1 MGTAQ
6 LGRERPGVDW
16 TEMEVEQ
23 QRVDLLGR
31 NRGPSLVGRPR
42 LDDAVSVQLEVDPA
56 EEADRGV
63 VIDDEDGSGA
73 GDRAS
78 LARLPEAPY
87 PRAGGLRSLV
97 EMAKARDRTS
107 GVPPPARPAQAEGR
121 IDFPTPTSSFRLRAW
136 REFQRALDPLARP
149 KRLPLRP
156 R

>member
-1 MGTAQ
+1 MRTAQ
-6 LGRERPGVDW
+6 LGRERPGVDR

-56 EEADRGV
+56 EKADRGV

-78 LARLPEAPY
+78 LAPVPLVPY
-87 PRAGGLRSLV
+87 PLAEGPRSPLEDGKGQGSHVGRPPAGEACPGGGAHGYPHAHEQLSAAG
-97 EMAKARDRTS
+97 MA
-107 GVPPPARPAQAEGR
+107 GVPAGARPARP
-121 IDFPTPTSSFRLRAW
+121 P
-136 REFQRALDPLARP
+136 
-149 KRLPLRP
+149 
-156 R
+156 